1 MNSYVHR
8 MESYMNKVFLSHSSA
23 NKDYVSY
30 IAEQLGRDHCVYD
43 AMCFEAGM
51 RNIDEIFREMDKSSI
66 FVIFLSDEA
75 LDSGW
80 VRKEL
85 SIAEERLNHDKY
97 KLSQIF
103 PLIIDPRIDHTDP
116 RIPEF
121 LKKGPSS
128 YNLRVITSEVVAY
141 RKIKAQQTKFLMDN
155 DLIGKDGTDCFYG
168 RDAEIANFKNKF
180 ETGKSISCVIASGLD
195 GIGRKSYLLECLKES
210 DIIEK
215 YYFPPIIS
223 LKEMDSIEDL
233 IVKLH
238 EVGFGT
244 YSIEKVT
251 KLADI
256 NEKIDALVEQLKNI
270 QSYKEQIV
278 IYDNHCLV
286 SRSGEIVYWFDRAIK
301 KIRPEITVII
311 ASHTN
316 VTFLTQKNSP
326 IFFQALSTLPK
337 QEWMGLMRVYG
348 KKLGL
353 ELNREDREFFSEI
366 ITGYPPQVRYCV
378 ESMNETSI
386 EEVKSN
392 PHIIVEAFSKKV
404 SEILAAELP
413 KDSKQQEVVYGL
425 LSFASSYGIV
435 PTELLM
441 EVINKKVE
449 YKDAFH
455 TLKNITACRYLGASQ
470 EYIEVNPFI
479 SDYIQRNHFDLP
491 ADIKALLDE
500 KTKSFNEKI
509 EQNSVSDAEDF
520 ENIKYYLKANII
532 AGKPIPEKFMYAT
545 VYLSSIYD
553 LYNRQ
558 QYKKVISIVEGL
570 KENGSFARYDAPI
583 QARFQGYYCRSLAR
597 EINEKFYEEVEFFNH
612 QGTENFDAVEYNFLK
627 GFMHRNNSEY
637 GKALECYKRVLAKK
651 PTHRSAMRE
660 IVIVY
665 KGLEDYESAFEY
677 AQENYLKEPENPY
690 QIQPYFEMLV
700 RKPTRDRNE
709 IENTRISEMI
719 DTISRMHEIR
729 PSTTYY
735 EMRGQHETYI
745 QNNKTEA
752 FSILSLGMKKFPE
765 SSYIAKVLFDCAEK
779 WNDTA
784 QMQIAIQKL
793 KEMSEQNK
801 STKVAYNIRQVF
813 YYAHQGK
820 PKDFIFG
827 KIDAIRGINDDAKE
841 RIKRKVVGIMG

>member
-278 IYDNHCLV
+278 IYDNHCLI

-316 VTFLTQKNSP
+316 VTFSTQK
-326 IFFQALSTLPK
+326 T
-337 QEWMGLMRVYG
+337 
-348 KKLGL
+348 
-353 ELNREDREFFSEI
+353 
-366 ITGYPPQVRYCV
+366 VRYFFRHYQLCP
-378 ESMNETSI
+378 NR
-386 EEVKSN
+386 N
-392 PHIIVEAFSKKV
+392 GW
-404 SEILAAELP
+404 
-413 KDSKQQEVVYGL
+413 GL
-425 LSFASSYGIV
+425 
-435 PTELLM
+435 
-441 EVINKKVE
+441 
-449 YKDAFH
+449 
-455 TLKNITACRYLGASQ
+455 
-470 EYIEVNPFI
+470 
-479 SDYIQRNHFDLP
+479 
-491 ADIKALLDE
+491 
-500 KTKSFNEKI
+500 
-509 EQNSVSDAEDF
+509 
-520 ENIKYYLKANII
+520 
-532 AGKPIPEKFMYAT
+532 
-545 VYLSSIYD
+545 
-553 LYNRQ
+553 
-558 QYKKVISIVEGL
+558 
-570 KENGSFARYDAPI
+570 
-583 QARFQGYYCRSLAR
+583 
-597 EINEKFYEEVEFFNH
+597 
-612 QGTENFDAVEYNFLK
+612 
-627 GFMHRNNSEY
+627 
-637 GKALECYKRVLAKK
+637 
-651 PTHRSAMRE
+651 
-660 IVIVY
+660 
-665 KGLEDYESAFEY
+665 
-677 AQENYLKEPENPY
+677 
-690 QIQPYFEMLV
+690 
-700 RKPTRDRNE
+700 
-709 IENTRISEMI
+709 
-719 DTISRMHEIR
+719 
-729 PSTTYY
+729 
-735 EMRGQHETYI
+735 
-745 QNNKTEA
+745 
-752 FSILSLGMKKFPE
+752 
-765 SSYIAKVLFDCAEK
+765 
-779 WNDTA
+779 
-784 QMQIAIQKL
+784 
-793 KEMSEQNK
+793 
-801 STKVAYNIRQVF
+801 
-813 YYAHQGK
+813 
-820 PKDFIFG
+820 
-827 KIDAIRGINDDAKE
+827 
-841 RIKRKVVGIMG
+841 